1 MKEKRKK
8 KKCICIASK
17 IHETPSSY
25 WGNKMKKTDEKH
37 VFQPAFVLF
46 FCKWWRTILFCVQE
60 RNIPFCLLPL
70 ISHLNVVWKLST
82 QLIGVTIR
90 KKKKFTRVTINLS
103 ALRGGREG
111 EGGAIAEQQPLH
123 LLGNSKRVKIRNFPS
138 GINTVSQKTSVWDR
152 KSLLE
157 GYLALIL
164 NI

>member
-1 MKEKRKK
+1 MENHIILCPREKHSLLSA
-8 KKCICIASK
+8 ASH
-17 IHETPSSY
+17 IPSQCSLEVIYTAY
-25 WGNKMKKTDEKH
+25 WGHHK
-37 VFQPAFVLF
+37 
-46 FCKWWRTILFCVQE
+46 
-60 RNIPFCLLPL
+60 
-70 ISHLNVVWKLST
+70 
-82 QLIGVTIR
+82 

-111 EGGAIAEQQPLH
+111 ERGAIAEQQPLH
-123 LLGNSKRVKIRNFPS
+123 LLGNSKRVKIRKFPS